1 MKIKKYRAESIK
13 DALKMVR
20 NDLGQNAVIL
30 KTQQVA
36 KDGFLGMIG
45 KTEIEVTAAIDYD
58 VADTSGITVAPPS
71 QASNDYLET
80 VVEIPERKQSRDT
93 VAVNIHSP
101 GQVSSLSV
109 KGLEQEIA
117 GLRSTIEQLKE
128 TVLIN
133 DRITF
138 TGYYKELFVKLMNND
153 VEEYIAYQMIEKINK
168 ELGDASPEAINDRLK
183 VLVGELLALTKGIAV
198 KKPNYVVMFI
208 GPTGVGKTT
217 TLAKLAANAVIY
229 QNKKVGLLTIDTFRL
244 GAVEQLKT
252 FANILDLPI
261 EVAYTSDDISAA
273 VRRYADKDIIF
284 VDTVGRSPGDT
295 RSLEE
300 LEKYCAL
307 LNPDEVYCVMSATAK
322 IRDMY
327 ETVKRFNVFRID
339 KLIFTKLDETTT
351 FGFLLSMGINV
362 NRPLAYV
369 TNGQNIPE
377 DILTADRKYLVTKLL
392 KGV

>member
-1 MKIKKYRAESIK
+1 MKIKKFRADSIK

-20 NDLGQNAVIL
+20 NELGANAVIL
-30 KTQQVA
+30 KTQQVV

-45 KTEIEVTAAIDYD
+45 KTEIEVTAAIDYEP
-58 VADTSGITVAPPS
+58 ADSSGITVAPPS
-71 QASNDYLET
+71 EKNEDAMESVVDVVQIQSKPTRLSEERSASQ
-80 VVEIPERKQSRDT
+80 PFS
-93 VAVNIHSP
+93 A
-101 GQVSSLSV
+101 
-109 KGLEQEIA
+109 KGIEQEIA

-128 TVLIN
+128 TVLLQ

-138 TGYYKELFVKLMNND
+138 TGYYKELFIKLMNND
-153 VEEYIAYQMIEKINK
+153 VEEYIAYQIIEKLYK
-168 ELGDASPEAINDRLK
+168 ELGEVSPDTINERLRA
-183 VLVGELLALTKGIAV
+183 LAGDLLSLTKGISV
-198 KKPNYVVMFI
+198 KKSNYIVMFI

-261 EVAYTSDDISAA
+261 EIAYTSDDISGAM
-273 VRRYADKDIIF
+273 RRFADKDVIF
-284 VDTVGRSPGDT
+284 VDTIGRSPGDS

-300 LEKYCAL
+300 LEKYCSM
-307 LNPDEVYCVMSATAK
+307 LNPDEVYCVMSATSK

-351 FGFLLSMGINV
+351 FGFLLSMSINV

-377 DILTADRKYLVTKLL
+377 DILNADRKYLVTKLL

>member
-1 MKIKKYRAESIK
+1 MKIKKFRADSIK

-20 NDLGQNAVIL
+20 NELGANAVIL
-30 KTQQVA
+30 KTQQVV

-45 KTEIEVTAAIDYD
+45 KTEIEVTAAIDYEP
-58 VADTSGITVAPPS
+58 ADSSGITVAPP
-71 QASNDYLET
+71 AEDNDSYMES
-80 VVEIPERKQSRDT
+80 VVE
-93 VAVNIHSP
+93 VAPMRENIRP
-101 GQVSSLSV
+101 KAEYSSTTTFSA
-109 KGLEQEIA
+109 KAIEQEIA
-117 GLRSTIEQLKE
+117 GLRTTIEQLKE
-128 TVLIN
+128 TVLVQ

-138 TGYYKELFVKLMNND
+138 SGYYKELFIKLMSND
-153 VEEYIAYQMIEKINK
+153 VEEYIAYQVVDKLYK
-168 ELGDASPEAINDRLK
+168 ELGEVSPETINERLRSIA
-183 VLVGELLALTKGIAV
+183 GDLLSLSKGISI
-198 KKPNYVVMFI
+198 KKSNYVVMFI

-261 EVAYTSDDISAA
+261 EIAYTADDISGAM
-273 VRRYADKDIIF
+273 RRFSDKDVIF
-284 VDTVGRSPGDT
+284 VDTIGRSPGDT

-300 LEKYCAL
+300 LEKYCTIL
-307 LNPDEVYCVMSATAK
+307 SPDEVYCVLSATSK

-339 KLIFTKLDETTT
+339 KIIFTKLDETTT
-351 FGFLLSMGINV
+351 FGFLLSMSINV

-377 DILTADRKYLVTKLL
+377 DILTADKKYLVTKLL

>member
-1 MKIKKYRAESIK
+1 MKIKKFRADSIK

-20 NDLGQNAVIL
+20 NELGANAVIL
-30 KTQQVA
+30 KTQQVV

-58 VADTSGITVAPPS
+58 PSDSSGITVTPPS
-71 QASNDYLET
+71 ENNEDTLES
-80 VVEIPERKQSRDT
+80 VVDT
-93 VAVNIHSP
+93 VQIRKEPIRASEERYSP
-101 GQVSSLSV
+101 QQFSA
-109 KGLEQEIA
+109 KGIEQEIA

-128 TVLIN
+128 TVLLQ

-138 TGYYKELFVKLMNND
+138 TGYYKELFIKLMNND
-153 VEEYIAYQMIEKINK
+153 VEEYIAYQIIEKLFK
-168 ELGDASPEAINDRLK
+168 ELGDVSPDTINERLRA
-183 VLVGELLALTKGIAV
+183 LAGDLLSLTKGISV
-198 KKPNYVVMFI
+198 KKSNYVVMFI

-261 EVAYTSDDISAA
+261 EIAYTSDDISGAM
-273 VRRYADKDIIF
+273 RRFADKDVIF
-284 VDTVGRSPGDT
+284 VDTVGRSPGDS

-300 LEKYCAL
+300 LEKYCNM
-307 LNPDEVYCVMSATAK
+307 LNPDEVYCVMSATSK

-351 FGFLLSMGINV
+351 FGFLLSMSINV

-377 DILTADRKYLVTKLL
+377 DILNADRKYLVAKLL